1 MGKNIFIVEDLPMM
15 RDLLSTTLESLGHTV
30 VGIAENGKDA
40 IANYAQ
46 HNPDLM
52 TLDISLP
59 DMDGLFVL
67 KEIRL
72 KHPQAKILIVTAND
86 QKMLQKQALA
96 MGASGVL
103 LKPFVVEDI
112 MAALS
117 KVFP

>member
-1 MGKNIFIVEDLPMM
+1 MGKNIFIVEDLPIM
-15 RDLLSTTLESLGHTV
+15 RDLLSTNLESLGHKV
-30 VGIAENGKDA
+30 VGFAENGKEA
-40 IANYAQ
+40 IAHYAE

-103 LKPFVVEDI
+103 LKPFVIEDVT
-112 MAALS
+112 AALS
-117 KVFP
+117 KVFS

>member
-1 MGKNIFIVEDLPMM
+1 MGKNVFIVEDLPMM
-15 RDLLSTTLESLGHTV
+15 RELLSMTIESLGHTV
-30 VGIAENGKDA
+30 VGFAENGKDA
-40 IANYAQ
+40 IAKYAE

-96 MGASGVL
+96 LGASGVL

>member
-1 MGKNIFIVEDLPMM
+1 MGKNIFVVEDLPMM
-15 RDLLSTTLESLGHTV
+15 RELLTMTLESLGHVV
-30 VGIAENGKDA
+30 VGFADNGKEA
-40 IANYAQ
+40 IANYGK

-103 LKPFVVEDI
+103 LKPFVIDDVS
-112 MAALS
+112 AALA
-117 KVFP
+117 KLFP